1 MNIFIYKC
9 QFVEFYNRNCC
20 EMSKT
25 VNEFCIRESTIRGL
39 IKAINS
45 LIDDQGN
52 LPSELS
58 KRRTLFRNQS
68 GKYSAIDE
76 KLFAFTCDKRKAK
89 EIGIQEFSASDG
101 YVGNFL
107 NRFSMVLYGSIWSL
121 IILKFILT
129 YLDLSLIHSS
139 SSNRPKTH

>member
-89 EIGIQEFSASDG
+89 KIVTRRDLGRQARRYAKELGIQEFSASDG
-101 YVGNFL
+101 YVTNFL
-107 NRFSMVLYGSIWSL
+107 NRFSMV
-121 IILKFILT
+121 
-129 YLDLSLIHSS
+129 
-139 SSNRPKTH
+139 